1 MPQDSIV
8 YAVARTRALETKL
21 LNKEKLARII
31 EAPDAASGLKI
42 LTEYGY
48 GGGRTDYEAMIDY
61 ELSEMSGYINS
72 VTPNRYATGAFL
84 LKYDC
89 HNIKTIFKAKML
101 GISPDDLLT
110 GIGTIDREKLKSAI
124 EDGDFEILPPNMA
137 QAARELKEKTELGQ
151 VPPQSVDLL
160 LDNACFADMAHYASE
175 SGDEFVIECV
185 RAVADLLNFRTVLR
199 AKKGAIPLE
208 KALVGG
214 GSVPKERFIQCAE
227 MQADEILIKTGI
239 AKYGR
244 AVNIEDYVKTGST
257 KVLEKQADDY
267 ILGLAKQKKYESF
280 SIAPLIGYILAKERE
295 AQAVRLIMIAKANG
309 AESQMIQ
316 ERLREQDE

>member
-89 HNIKTIFKAKML
+89 HNIKTVFKAKML
-101 GISPDDLLT
+101 GISPDHSMT
-110 GIGTIDREKLKSAI
+110 AAGTIDREKLKTAI
-124 EDGDFEILPPNMA
+124 EDGDFELLPPNMA
-137 QAARELKEKTELGQ
+137 KAAHELKEKTELGS
-151 VPPQSVDLL
+151 VPPQSVDLQ
-160 LDNACFADMAHYASE
+160 LDEACFLDIAYYANE
-175 SGDEFVIECV
+175 SKDEFVKKCV
-185 RAVADLLNFRTVLR
+185 QATADLLNFRTVLR
-199 AKKGAIPLE
+199 AKKGAMPLE
-208 KALVGG
+208 KALICG
-214 GSVPKERFIQCAE
+214 GSIPKEKFIACAE
-227 MQADEILIKTGI
+227 MQADEILTKTGMD
-239 AKYGR
+239 KYGR
-244 AVNIEDYVKTGST
+244 AVNIDDYLRTGSA
-257 KVLEKQADDY
+257 KALEKQADNY
-267 ILGLAKQKKYESF
+267 VLGLAKEKKYEHF
-280 SIAPLIGYILAKERE
+280 TIAPLIGYLLAKERE
-295 AQAVRLIMIAKANG
+295 AQAVRLIMVAKANG
-309 AESQMIQ
+309 ADAKMIQ
-316 ERLREQDE
+316 ERLREQYE